1 VTESGF
7 HNPALN
13 ELTEEEYSKLNDTF
27 KDVREYLIE
36 IDLMECEPTGLY
48 RTLDNRD
55 TDLGYNL
62 DYAETILSGM
72 GKLGYIRK
80 QGSEVDSYDLTVFG
94 RAEADELEEELKDEW
109 KARNVENFPDAAPG
123 IINYTD

>member
-1 VTESGF
+1 MTESDF
-7 HNPALN
+7 HNPSIN
-13 ELTEEEYSKLNDTF
+13 ELTEEEYDKLNDTF

-36 IDLMECEPTGLY
+36 IDLMECNPTGFY

-62 DYAETILSGM
+62 DYAEAILSGL
-72 GKLGYIRK
+72 GKLGFIRK
-80 QGSEVDSYDLTVFG
+80 QGSEVDAYDLTVFG

-109 KARNVENFPDAAPG
+109 KARNDMMPDAAPA
-123 IINYTD
+123 IKNYTD